1 MRASLR
7 WRLLAGAGVA
17 ILFAL
22 AIAWFLMTLLFERH
36 LERRLETE
44 MTRDAL
50 ALVGGLNLDAQG
62 QPQLTDEPNDARLR
76 KPAGGYYW
84 QITTQ
89 AGVLRSRSLWDSALP
104 VPKNSPADHWR
115 LQRQP
120 GPFGEPIVVLDRQ
133 LVVESDRPP
142 VIAQLAQDSAP
153 LSTARSEFGRELA
166 VFLAVLWLVLMVAAW
181 LQVSLGL
188 RPLARVR
195 GHLAALERDANARL
209 PPANVREVQPLVD
222 AINSLAGVREKD
234 LELARRRAADLAHSL
249 KTPLAALSAQ
259 SRRAREAGADSAADG
274 MDRSIAAIDRV
285 VDAELTRTRLARL
298 GQVRGASANVL
309 AVAER
314 VVNVLEHTE
323 KGEQLLF
330 AVEAPA
336 TLQLA
341 IEEEHLSEILGA
353 LLENAAKYAHR
364 QVRLS
369 AEAGPGWSRLQV
381 DDDGAGIAPERRDEA
396 LARGARLDQSGGTGL
411 GLAIA
416 RELVEANGGQL
427 HLSQSDL
434 GGLRVTAEW
443 SGEGG

>member
-1 MRASLR
+1 
-7 WRLLAGAGVA
+7 
-17 ILFAL
+17 
-22 AIAWFLMTLLFERH
+22 
-36 LERRLETE
+36 
-44 MTRDAL
+44 
-50 ALVGGLNLDAQG
+50 
-62 QPQLTDEPNDARLR
+62 
-76 KPAGGYYW
+76 
-84 QITTQ
+84 
-89 AGVLRSRSLWDSALP
+89 
-104 VPKNSPADHWR
+104 
-115 LQRQP
+115 
-120 GPFGEPIVVLDRQ
+120 
-133 LVVESDRPP
+133 
-142 VIAQLAQDSAP
+142 
-153 LSTARSEFGRELA
+153 
-166 VFLAVLWLVLMVAAW
+166 
-181 LQVSLGL
+181 
-188 RPLARVR
+188 
-195 GHLAALERDANARL
+195 
-209 PPANVREVQPLVD
+209 
-222 AINSLAGVREKD
+222 
-234 LELARRRAADLAHSL
+234 
-249 KTPLAALSAQ
+249 
-259 SRRAREAGADSAADG
+259 
-274 MDRSIAAIDRV
+274 
-285 VDAELTRTRLARL
+285 LARL

-353 LLENAAKYAHR
+353 LLENAAKYARR

-396 LARGARLDQSGGTGL
+396 LARGTRLDQSGGTGL